1 MCLSEKTAAIL
12 LLQQDENR
20 ASRRGWRSG
29 GEREGGSER
38 EREGERDFVLVAT
51 SLFHVERKT
60 AARRRG
66 FGHVCFSPTC
76 ECIQA
81 LSSARPPFILLF
93 SISFSLPLPLSLISR
108 FSPFLHNRSSNMDA
122 ENVIEF
128 LGLCAQR
135 FDVCRRLL
143 GVWRR
148 REVAKNGLEK
158 TITKQMLF
166 SKVLVRNSS
175 YKYFFFACYSNHIGY
190 CKGPYRNRNTHNYGW
205 YWYRYIYTLQ
215 HIFTG
220 SS

>member
-38 EREGERDFVLVAT
+38 EREREKDFVLVAT

-76 ECIQA
+76 ECIPA

-93 SISFSLPLPLSLISR
+93 SISFSLLLPLSLISR
-108 FSPFLHNRSSNMDA
+108 LSPFLHNRSSNMDA

-135 FDVCRRLL
+135 FGASTFAGRVTASR
-143 GVWRR
+143 GGK
-148 REVAKNGLEK
+148 KNG
-158 TITKQMLF
+158 
-166 SKVLVRNSS
+166 
-175 YKYFFFACYSNHIGY
+175 
-190 CKGPYRNRNTHNYGW
+190 
-205 YWYRYIYTLQ
+205 
-215 HIFTG
+215 
-220 SS
+220 